1 MCGILAWPNANVART
16 AAQNCP
22 STPLRAS
29 VRPACCEGAWI
40 RRVRFRGRGPRPRSH
55 PGFTPQADHPTRVAA
70 VPVLGTGPGR
80 LRVEV
85 VAGPHRGIRL
95 EFDQRASLLVGRG
108 DDVGLQLLDDPFFSR
123 HHLRLEIDP
132 PNCRLRNLQSSNGT
146 LVNGR
151 RVMDCFLSD
160 GDVISGGQTRIVY
173 SRVIESTSA
182 RAVGTVNPTS
192 TVEHKAATT
201 SPAGPETAEVSPL
214 LRPPGYEILRTIAEH
229 GMGIVYLARRRSTG
243 QEVALKVIL
252 PESAA
257 SPTAQSRFLREVS
270 VLSRLDHPRI
280 VRFHEIGH
288 GTGAV
293 LLRDG
298 VHPDDRRDGPARRAE
313 LAGRVRLACALV
325 CQALEGLEYAH
336 SLGFVHRDVKPS
348 NLLVSR
354 EGSKVCAKV
363 ADFGLAKSF
372 EQAGFSGLTHDD
384 QAVGT
389 IAFMAPEQALAAR
402 YARPSV
408 DIYASGATL
417 YYLLSGQVPHEAGE
431 GRDRLLVIRE
441 DEPVPLERRCA
452 DLPSGLAE
460 VVHRA
465 LAKEPPNRFP
475 TAKALHRALRPF
487 SRGPM
492 AGLEADV
499 QDSGEA

>member
-1 MCGILAWPNANVART
+1 LK
-16 AAQNCP
+16 
-22 STPLRAS
+22 L
-29 VRPACCEGAWI
+29 
-40 RRVRFRGRGPRPRSH
+40 
-55 PGFTPQADHPTRVAA
+55 
-70 VPVLGTGPGR
+70 
-80 LRVEV
+80 EV

-95 EFDQRASLLVGRG
+95 EFDQRATLLVGRG
-108 DDVGLQLLDDPFFSR
+108 DDAGLQLLDDPFFSR

-132 PNCRLRNLQSSNGT
+132 PNCRLRDLQSSNGT

-151 RVMDCFLSD
+151 RVLDCFLSD

-173 SRVIESTSA
+173 SRVIEPTTTQGVA
-182 RAVGTVNPTS
+182 TVSPGP

-201 SPAGPETAEVSPL
+201 SPAGPEIAEVSPL
-214 LRPPGYEILRTIAEH
+214 LRPPGYEIMRTIAEH

-252 PESAA
+252 PASAA

-270 VLSRLDHPRI
+270 VLSRLDHRRI
-280 VRFHEIGH
+280 VRFHEIGLAQ
-288 GTGAV
+288 GQFYFAMEYVPTIDLMA
-293 LLRDG
+293 LLDQL
-298 VHPDDRRDGPARRAE
+298 E
-313 LAGRVRLACALV
+313 LADRVRLACGLV

-354 EGSKVCAKV
+354 EESKVCAKLS
-363 ADFGLAKSF
+363 DFGLAKSF

-384 QAVGT
+384 QVVGT

-417 YYLLSGQVPHEAGE
+417 YYLLTGQVPHEFGD
-431 GRDRLLVIRE
+431 GRDRLTVIRQ

-452 DLPSGLAE
+452 DLPAGLAE

-465 LAKEPPNRFP
+465 LAKEPPDRFP
-475 TAKALHRALRPF
+475 TANALHGALLSF
-487 SRGPM
+487 ARGPA

>member
-1 MCGILAWPNANVART
+1 MAEPEVCPNCRSELPVSAPWGL
-16 AAQNCP
+16 CP
-22 STPLRAS
+22 TCLLREALS
-29 VRPACCEGAWI
+29 ADGPVPGEGATAT
-40 RRVRFRGRGPRPRSH
+40 
-55 PGFTPQADHPTRVAA
+55 FTPGSQAQADQATRVAA
-70 VPVLGTGPGR
+70 VPAPCPGPGR
-80 LRVEV
+80 FKIEV
-85 VAGPHRGIRL
+85 VSGPHRGIRL
-95 EFDQRASLLVGRG
+95 DFDQRASLLVGRG
-108 DDVGLQLLDDPFFSR
+108 DDTGLQLVDDPFFSR

-132 PNCRLRNLQSSNGT
+132 PSCRLRDLQSSNGT
-146 LVNGR
+146 WVNGQ

-173 SRVIESTSA
+173 SRVIE
-182 RAVGTVNPTS
+182 PTS
-192 TVEHKAATT
+192 TRGVGAVRPSPAVEHKALTT
-201 SPAGPETAEVSPL
+201 TPEGPETLPQWAGVSPL
-214 LRPPGYEILRTIAEH
+214 LRPPGYEILKTIGEH
-229 GMGIVYLARRRSTG
+229 GMGIVYLARRRATG

-280 VRFHEIGH
+280 VRFHEIGQAQ
-288 GTGAV
+288 GQFYFAMEYVATIDLMA
-293 LLRDG
+293 LLG
-298 VHPDDRRDGPARRAE
+298 NLE
-313 LAGRVRLACALV
+313 LAGRVSLACGLV

-354 EGSKVCAKV
+354 QGSKVWAKV

-372 EQAGFSGLTHDD
+372 EQAGFSALTRED

-402 YARPSV
+402 FARPSV
-408 DIYASGATL
+408 DIYAAGATL
-417 YYLLSGQVPHEAGE
+417 YYLLSGKVPHEFDE
-431 GRDRLLVIRE
+431 GRDRLVVIRE

-452 DLPSGLAE
+452 GLPAGLAE

-465 LAKEPPNRFP
+465 LAKEPPGRFP
-475 TAKALHRALRPF
+475 TARALHRALRPF
-487 SRGPM
+487 TRGPA

-499 QDSGEA
+499 QDFDRA